1 MTKLLEGGRRQ
12 SSRALLILTVGFILG
27 GLMTRLA
34 QFMPE
39 SATREFLTA
48 AVTASLGPVSLGLAS
63 LAITLGPLD
72 FHFNVLTLAAIGIVA
87 PIVRSWL

>member
-1 MTKLLEGGRRQ
+1 MTRLLEGRRWRG
-12 SSRALLILTVGFILG
+12 SRILLVLVLGFVLG

-48 AVTASLGPVSLGLAS
+48 AVTASLGPVSIGLVS
-63 LAITLGPLD
+63 FSITLGPLG
-72 FHFNVLTLAAIGIVA
+72 FHLNVLTLAAIGIVT
-87 PIVRSWL
+87 PIVRSWM